1 MLSPSF
7 FTPQSWQ
14 DAMDIAEYIGA
25 DNSEA
30 AARFLHALEGA
41 CTQLAALPGMGSRL
55 TVDAKALQGARM
67 LPITGFEHY
76 LIFYR
81 ATTKSI
87 QVIRVL
93 HTARDFPTIFG
104 E

>member
-1 MLSPSF
+1 MQTLLSASNVVTHDTAMLSPSF

-30 AARFLHALEGA
+30 AAHFLHALEGA

-55 TVDAKALQGARM
+55 TFDAKALKGARM
-67 LPITGFEHY
+67 S
-76 LIFYR
+76 R
-81 ATTKSI
+81 SRK
-87 QVIRVL
+87 V
-93 HTARDFPTIFG
+93 
-104 E
+104 